1 MHRTFKVCQLLAVI
15 YLFNSIVVN
24 ANQQPTE
31 DKNLD
36 ELIKE
41 IFNIPNDDIFGGGDV
56 GVREPPLTEPSPL
69 PPYTVPVSTP
79 TSQPVYHPP
88 PPPPITQTPVTNHNS
103 YQTEPTIVS
112 PHGGIDNEANVS

>member
-1 MHRTFKVCQLLAVI
+1 MHRTFKLCQLLAVI

-69 PPYTVPVSTP
+69 PPYTVPVPTP